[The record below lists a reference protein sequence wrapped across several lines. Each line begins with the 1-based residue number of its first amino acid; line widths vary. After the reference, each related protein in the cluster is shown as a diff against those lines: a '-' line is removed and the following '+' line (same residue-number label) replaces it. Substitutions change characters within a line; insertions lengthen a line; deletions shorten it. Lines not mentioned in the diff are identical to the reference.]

1 MFILSD
7 FEIKSGLGCK
17 FMKGRDLGY
26 WGMEA
31 SAFFRLRW
39 KSLMHI
45 KLRWRNTIV
54 FCRYN
59 HHIFYAFLLPGN
71 YK

>member
-1 MFILSD
+1 MKPAMFILSD

-39 KSLMHI
+39 KSLMH
-45 KLRWRNTIV
+45 KLRWRN
-54 FCRYN
+54 C
-59 HHIFYAFLLPGN
+59 LLN
-71 YK
+71 TSLLQI